1 VLTKAWTTKTDVLKA
16 IIKANGGNDFKL
28 PHGEDM
34 DYFDWEEVLQQ
45 WEDGNTDSEEDASA
59 EEEESAEEKD
69 EDEEDESGEDE
80 EDESA
85 EDEEDDSAEDE
96 EDESAEEGESSDE

>member
-1 VLTKAWTTKTDVLKA
+1 LANDRDFPTDVLTKAWTTKTDVLKA
-16 IIKANGGNDFKL
+16 IIKAKGGNDLKL

-59 EEEESAEEKD
+59 EEKD
-69 EDEEDESGEDE
+69 EDE